1 MTGTPS
7 FHLANGLTTSD
18 LLPQRAPSEVTR
30 NAFTPCF
37 AATAHIVMTTDDV
50 ALLQSGAECL
60 AAFVRSGQAEL
71 LTWGPSKEATMKTL
85 LDVTGR

>member
-1 MTGTPS
+1 
-7 FHLANGLTTSD
+7 
-18 LLPQRAPSEVTR
+18 
-30 NAFTPCF
+30 
-37 AATAHIVMTTDDV
+37 MTTDDV

-71 LTWGPSKEATMKTL
+71 LTWGMSKEATMKTL